1 MFCLFQVKKLKAQL
15 EQKAQKNGSDS
26 RSSPDGE
33 IIENGNDP
41 NITDFQRRCTQV
53 EKQPRRVERVKR
65 LTSLLL
71 QNVLRRLQQASER
84 PEVQTG
90 QGGTG
95 SHGFR
100 AERERRRFL
109 QSSLCSF
116 NFASVSS
123 CVSVNAGDPARRSGD
138 ALQICSRERRE
149 SGGRA
154 EGRETQA
161 AERGRKFYDFS
172 TSCAHGLHL
181 TLLFFSFS
189 SFDPSAAIGAG

>member
-1 MFCLFQVKKLKAQL
+1 M
-15 EQKAQKNGSDS
+15 KNSLVELNVS
-26 RSSPDGE
+26 
-33 IIENGNDP
+33 ND
-41 NITDFQRRCTQV
+41 
-53 EKQPRRVERVKR
+53 

-71 QNVLRRLQQASER
+71 QNVFRRLQQASER

-100 AERERRRFL
+100 AERERRPFL

-123 CVSVNAGDPARRSGD
+123 RVPVNAGDPARRAGD
-138 ALQICSRERRE
+138 ALQICGRERRE

-172 TSCAHGLHL
+172 TSCAHRLHL
-181 TLLFFSFS
+181 TSPRLTLQLRSALDKVEELES
-189 SFDPSAAIGAG
+189 SNSHLCKRMEKMKTSRGAAQTP